1 MLDLTSQ
8 FLIKGLESSKIEKLG
23 GALRVIRLS
32 WFFERSIKISDP
44 EVGSIKQSVSTYI
57 CTWNI
62 FRLDF

>member
-32 WFFERSIKISDP
+32 
-44 EVGSIKQSVSTYI
+44 
-57 CTWNI
+57 
-62 FRLDF
+62 